1 MTDALLQVFL
11 IIGVGVLVAWLGWI
25 DEQATQVFSG
35 LITRVFLP
43 ALLFRAMASVDFQT
57 LSVGPILAYLSAT
70 LTVFLLV
77 YVLAARYAHWFGVHS
92 GSGGSGAAPTQ
103 TTGAA
108 LHADTAAG
116 VAASAAIS
124 ATFSNNVMIGI
135 PLVKLFY
142 GPEGL
147 VVLLTVLTMHSLVM
161 LGAGIVGFEMSVRG
175 RSRRSKLMTLKH
187 LVQSAVLHPIVI
199 PIYLGLVV
207 SLMGWELPVLIDST
221 LASMGNVA
229 VPACLVLLGASVFQ
243 SRHQVRPKGV
253 APVLVFKLV
262 IHPLLVFS
270 VAQFALTLP
279 PMTVAV
285 LTTMA
290 SLPTGSN
297 PYLLSQR
304 YNQGVSLAATAV
316 VATTAMTAISL
327 PYVLSLFSSIR

>member
-11 IIGVGVLVAWLGWI
+11 IIGIGVLVAWLGWI

-43 ALLFRAMASVDFQT
+43 ALLFRAMASVDFAT
-57 LSVGPILAYLSAT
+57 LSLGPIVGYLSAT
-70 LTVFLLV
+70 LAVFVLV
-77 YVLAARYAHWFGVHS
+77 YGLAYRYAHWFGAS
-92 GSGGSGAAPTQ
+92 GSSSAAGSTVGASSA
-103 TTGAA
+103 G
-108 LHADTAAG
+108 HADTAG
-116 VAASAAIS
+116 GLAASAAIS

-161 LGAGIVGFEMSVRG
+161 LGAGIVGFELAVRG

-199 PIYLGLVV
+199 PIYLGLLV
-207 SLMGWELPVLIDST
+207 SLVGWELPVLIDST

-262 IHPLLVFS
+262 IHPVLVFS
-270 VAQFALTLP
+270 VAQFALGLP

>member
-43 ALLFRAMASVDFQT
+43 ALLFRAMASVDFVT
-57 LSVGPILAYLSAT
+57 LSLGPILGYLPAT
-70 LTVFLLV
+70 VAIFVLV
-77 YVLAARYAHWFGVHS
+77 YGLAYRYAHWFGA
-92 GSGGSGAAPTQ
+92 GSPGHVDTPGG
-103 TTGAA
+103 
-108 LHADTAAG
+108 L
-116 VAASAAIS
+116 AASAAIS

-135 PLVKLFY
+135 PLVKLFF

-161 LGAGIVGFEMSVRG
+161 LGAGIVGFELSVRG
-175 RSRRSKLMTLKH
+175 RSRRSRLMTLKH
-187 LVQSAVLHPIVI
+187 LIQSAVLHPIVI

-270 VAQFALTLP
+270 VAQFVLQLP

-327 PYVLSLFSSIR
+327 PYVLSLFSFIQ

>member
-57 LSVGPILAYLSAT
+57 LSVGPIVAYLSAT
-70 LTVFLLV
+70 LTVFILV
-77 YVLAARYAHWFGVHS
+77 YFLAARYAHWFGAARGSTAGSALPGSAVGVHAES
-92 GSGGSGAAPTQ
+92 AGG
-103 TTGAA
+103 
-108 LHADTAAG
+108 L
-116 VAASAAIS
+116 AASAAIS

-187 LVQSAVLHPIVI
+187 LIQSAVLHPIVI

-262 IHPLLVFS
+262 IHPVLVF
-270 VAQFALTLP
+270 VMAQFVLQLP

>member
-11 IIGVGVLVAWLGWI
+11 IIGIGVLVAWLGWI

-43 ALLFRAMASVDFQT
+43 ALLFRAMASVDFNT
-57 LSVGPILAYLSAT
+57 LGVGPILGYLTASV
-70 LTVFLLV
+70 LVFVLV
-77 YVLAARYAHWFGVHS
+77 YGLAYRYAHWFGAAAA
-92 GSGGSGAAPTQ
+92 GGSTHG
-103 TTGAA
+103 
-108 LHADTAAG
+108 DTPG
-116 VAASAAIS
+116 GLAASAAIS

-147 VVLLTVLTMHSLVM
+147 VVLLTVLTMHSLIM
-161 LGAGIVGFEMSVRG
+161 LGAGIVGFEMAVRG

-187 LVQSAVLHPIVI
+187 LVQTAVLHPVVI
-199 PIYLGLVV
+199 PIYLGLLV
-207 SLMGWELPVLIDST
+207 SLLGWELPILIDST

-262 IHPLLVFS
+262 LHPVLVYLA
-270 VAQFALTLP
+270 AQFVFGLP
-279 PMTVAV
+279 PLTVAV

-304 YNQGVSLAATAV
+304 YNQGVSLSATAV

-327 PYVLSLFSSIR
+327 PYVLSLFTSIR

>member
-11 IIGVGVLVAWLGWI
+11 IIGIGVLVAWLGWI

-43 ALLFRAMASVDFQT
+43 ALLFRAMASVNFST
-57 LSVGPILAYLSAT
+57 LSLGPILGYLPAT
-70 LTVFLLV
+70 VAVFVLV
-77 YVLAARYAHWFGVHS
+77 YGLAYRYAHWFGA
-92 GSGGSGAAPTQ
+92 GSITHTDTPGG
-103 TTGAA
+103 
-108 LHADTAAG
+108 L
-116 VAASAAIS
+116 AASAAIS

-262 IHPLLVFS
+262 LHPVLVFL
-270 VAQFALTLP
+270 VAQFVLQLP

>member
-11 IIGVGVLVAWLGWI
+11 IIGIGVLVAWLGWI

-43 ALLFRAMASVDFQT
+43 ALLFRAMASVDFNT
-57 LSVGPILAYLSAT
+57 LGVGPILGYLTASV
-70 LTVFLLV
+70 LVFVLV
-77 YVLAARYAHWFGVHS
+77 YGLAYRYAHWFGAAPAS
-92 GSGGSGAAPTQ
+92 GSTQGDTPGG
-103 TTGAA
+103 
-108 LHADTAAG
+108 L
-116 VAASAAIS
+116 AASAAIS

-147 VVLLTVLTMHSLVM
+147 VVLLTVLTMHSLIM
-161 LGAGIVGFEMSVRG
+161 LGAGIVGFEMAVRG

-187 LVQSAVLHPIVI
+187 LLQTAVLHPVVI
-199 PIYLGLVV
+199 PIYLGLLV
-207 SLMGWELPVLIDST
+207 SLLGLELPILIDST

-262 IHPLLVFS
+262 LHPVLVYLA
-270 VAQFALTLP
+270 AQFVFGLP
-279 PMTVAV
+279 PLTVAV

-304 YNQGVSLAATAV
+304 YNQGVSLSATAV

-327 PYVLSLFSSIR
+327 PYVLSLFTSIR

>member
-11 IIGVGVLVAWLGWI
+11 IIGIGVLVAWLGWI

-43 ALLFRAMASVDFQT
+43 ALLFRAMASVDFNT
-57 LSVGPILAYLSAT
+57 LGIGPILGYLSASV
-70 LTVFLLV
+70 LVFVLV
-77 YVLAARYAHWFGVHS
+77 YGLAYRYAHWFGTAPVGGVGAVTGS
-92 GSGGSGAAPTQ
+92 SGGSTHG
-103 TTGAA
+103 
-108 LHADTAAG
+108 DTPG
-116 VAASAAIS
+116 GLAASAAIS

-135 PLVKLFY
+135 PLVKLFF
-142 GPEGL
+142 GPDGL
-147 VVLLTVLTMHSLVM
+147 VVLLTVLTMHSLIM
-161 LGAGIVGFEMSVRG
+161 LGAGIVGFEMAVRG

-187 LVQSAVLHPIVI
+187 LVQTALLHPVVI
-199 PIYLGLVV
+199 PIYLGLLV
-207 SLMGWELPVLIDST
+207 SLLGWELPILIDST

-262 IHPLLVFS
+262 LHPVLVY
-270 VAQFALTLP
+270 VAAQFVFGLP
-279 PMTVAV
+279 PLTVAV

-304 YNQGVSLAATAV
+304 YNQGVSLSATAV

>member
-57 LSVGPILAYLSAT
+57 LSIGPILAYLFAT
-70 LTVFLLV
+70 LSVFILV
-77 YVLAARYAHWFGVHS
+77 YLLAARYAHWFGAAGGAGTATAAPGPVGGVHS
-92 GSGGSGAAPTQ
+92 
-103 TTGAA
+103 
-108 LHADTAAG
+108 DTAAG

-161 LGAGIVGFEMSVRG
+161 LGAGIVGFEMAVRG

-270 VAQFALTLP
+270 AAQFVLQLP

>member
-11 IIGVGVLVAWLGWI
+11 IIGIGVLVAWLGWI

-43 ALLFRAMASVDFQT
+43 ALLFRAMASVDFNT
-57 LSVGPILAYLSAT
+57 LGVGPILGYLSASV
-70 LTVFLLV
+70 LVFVLV
-77 YVLAARYAHWFGVHS
+77 YGLAYRYAHWFGAAPAGGVGAAAGS
-92 GSGGSGAAPTQ
+92 SGGSTHG
-103 TTGAA
+103 
-108 LHADTAAG
+108 DTPG
-116 VAASAAIS
+116 GLAASAAIS

-161 LGAGIVGFEMSVRG
+161 LGAGIVGFEMAVRG

-187 LVQSAVLHPIVI
+187 LVQAAVLHPVVI

-207 SLMGWELPVLIDST
+207 SLMGWELPLLIDST

-270 VAQFALTLP
+270 AAQFVLQLP
-279 PMTVAV
+279 PLTVAV

>member
-11 IIGVGVLVAWLGWI
+11 IIGIGVLVAWLGWI

-43 ALLFRAMASVDFQT
+43 ALLFRAMASVDFNT
-57 LSVGPILAYLSAT
+57 LGVGPILGYLSASV
-70 LTVFLLV
+70 LVFVLV
-77 YVLAARYAHWFGVHS
+77 YGLAYRYAHWFGASPV
-92 GSGGSGAAPTQ
+92 GSSGA
-103 TTGAA
+103 TGAVSGYSGPT
-108 LHADTAAG
+108 HGDTPG
-116 VAASAAIS
+116 GLAASAAIS

-135 PLVKLFY
+135 PLVKLFF

-147 VVLLTVLTMHSLVM
+147 VVLLTVLTMHSLIM
-161 LGAGIVGFEMSVRG
+161 LGAGIVGFEMAVRG

-187 LVQSAVLHPIVI
+187 LVQTAVLHPVVI
-199 PIYLGLVV
+199 PIYLGLLV
-207 SLMGWELPVLIDST
+207 SLMGWELPLLIDST

-262 IHPLLVFS
+262 LHPVLVYIA
-270 VAQFALTLP
+270 AQFVFGLP
-279 PMTVAV
+279 PLTVAV

-304 YNQGVSLAATAV
+304 YNQGVSLSATAV

>member
-11 IIGVGVLVAWLGWI
+11 IIGIGVLVAWLGWI

-43 ALLFRAMASVDFQT
+43 ALLFRAMASVDFNT
-57 LSVGPILAYLSAT
+57 LGVGPILGYLTASV
-70 LTVFLLV
+70 LVFVLV
-77 YVLAARYAHWFGVHS
+77 YGLAYRYAHWFGAAPA
-92 GSGGSGAAPTQ
+92 GGSTHG
-103 TTGAA
+103 
-108 LHADTAAG
+108 DTPG
-116 VAASAAIS
+116 GLAASAAIS

-147 VVLLTVLTMHSLVM
+147 VVLLTVLTMHSLIM
-161 LGAGIVGFEMSVRG
+161 LGAGIVGFEMAVRG

-187 LVQSAVLHPIVI
+187 LVQTAVLHPVVI
-199 PIYLGLVV
+199 PIYLGLLV
-207 SLMGWELPVLIDST
+207 SLLGWELPILIDST

-262 IHPLLVFS
+262 LHPVLVYLA
-270 VAQFALTLP
+270 AQFVFGLP
-279 PMTVAV
+279 PLTVAV

-304 YNQGVSLAATAV
+304 YNQGVSLSATAV

-327 PYVLSLFSSIR
+327 PYVLSLFTSIR